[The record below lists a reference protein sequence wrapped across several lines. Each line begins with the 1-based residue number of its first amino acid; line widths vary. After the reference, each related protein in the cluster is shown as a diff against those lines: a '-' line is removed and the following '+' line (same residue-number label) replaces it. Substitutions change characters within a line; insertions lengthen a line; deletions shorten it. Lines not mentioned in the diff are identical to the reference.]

1 MTNTSLKKTDNKA
14 DNEVKKDSLN
24 KLTLANLP
32 SHIDMPTYDRSQLK
46 AGIVHI
52 GVGGFHRAHQA
63 MYINELLKTP
73 GSEQWAICGIGLL
86 ESNRSLRDVL
96 VKQDYLYSLVV
107 RHPNGQ
113 IDNKVIGSMIDFI
126 FAPDNKKMVI
136 DKLAHGDTKIVSLTI
151 TEGGYNLNPATG
163 DLDLNNSDITHD
175 ISNPNDPKT
184 AFGYIAAALKIR
196 KNNNMPA
203 FTVQSCDNIQHNGA
217 VTRKMLLTFTQQQ
230 DPELSQW
237 IAQHVQFPNAMVDR
251 ITPITTKADI
261 DYVADIYGLNDEW
274 PITCESFSQW
284 VIEDSFSDG
293 RPNWDLAGAQ
303 FVTDV
308 TPFEKMKIRLLNAGH
323 SVLGILGAIH
333 GYATID
339 ETVSDPDFA
348 EYLRAFMD
356 YEVSPLL
363 NELDGIDLNQYKD
376 TLIER
381 FSNPNIKDSLARIC
395 SESSA
400 KLPKFLIATI
410 SENLAAHRD
419 CSLAALVIATW
430 CLYSDKQVN
439 QAQEALDIQ
448 DAMQTELAAY
458 AQQTHTDKL
467 AFLKFNSLFSDLIEQ
482 SAFSQLYI
490 DAIDALYSPANNIKK
505 IMKNTLDNKLNKVAA
520 EIK

>member
-1 MTNTSLKKTDNKA
+1 MTNSPH
-14 DNEVKKDSLN
+14 NESQTEDLMQSLN
-24 KLTLANLP
+24 QLTLADLP
-32 SHIDMPTYDRSQLK
+32 SDIDIPNYDRSKLK

-63 MYINELLKTP
+63 MYINELLKSP

-86 ESNRSLRDVL
+86 ENNRSLRDTL

-126 FAPDNKKMVI
+126 FAPDNKQSVI
-136 DKLAHGDTKIVSLTI
+136 DKLADSDTKIVSLTI
-151 TEGGYNLNPATG
+151 TEGGYNLNPTTG
-163 DLDLNNSDITHD
+163 ELDLENPGIAHD
-175 ISNPNDPKT
+175 IAHPDEPKT

-196 KNNNMPA
+196 KENNNQA

-217 VTRKMLLTFTQQQ
+217 VTRKMLLTFTAQQ
-230 DPELSQW
+230 DPELSAW
-237 IAQHVQFPNAMVDR
+237 IAQHVAFPNAMVDR
-251 ITPITTKADI
+251 ITPVTTKVEI
-261 DYVADIYGLNDEW
+261 DYVATTYGLKDEW

-284 VIEDSFSDG
+284 VIEDNFSDG

-303 FVTDV
+303 FVCDV

-323 SVLGILGAIH
+323 SVLGLLGAIH

-339 ETVSDPDFA
+339 ETVSNQDFA
-348 EYLRAFMD
+348 VFLRAFMD
-356 YEVSPLL
+356 LEVTPLL
-363 NELDGIDLNQYKD
+363 DQLDGIDIEQYKD

-400 KLPKFLIATI
+400 KLPKFIIATI
-410 SENLAAHRD
+410 TENLAEKRD

-448 DAMQTELAAY
+448 DAMRDELHRY
-458 AQQTHTDKL
+458 AQNTATDKL
-467 AFLKFNSLFSDLIEQ
+467 AFLKLNIIFDDLIAHP
-482 SAFSQLYI
+482 AFSQLYLN
-490 DAIDALYSPANNIKK
+490 AINLLYVPASNIKN
-505 IMKNTLDNKLNKVAA
+505 IMKNTLEQKLHKVAA
-520 EIK
+520 ETK

>member
-1 MTNTSLKKTDNKA
+1 MTNTTL
-14 DNEVKKDSLN
+14 NETQNGSLN
-24 KLTLANLP
+24 QLTLANLP
-32 SHIDMPTYDRSQLK
+32 SHIDIPTYDRSQLT

-73 GSEQWAICGIGLL
+73 GSEQWAICGVGLL
-86 ESNRSLRDVL
+86 ENNRGLRDIL

-126 FAPDNKKMVI
+126 FAPDNKQTVI
-136 DKLAHGDTKIVSLTI
+136 DKLAHSETKIVSLTI
-151 TEGGYNLNPATG
+151 TEGGYNLHPTTG
-163 DLDLNNSDITHD
+163 ELDLLNEGIAHD
-175 ISNPNDPKT
+175 IANPNDPKT
-184 AFGYIAAALKIR
+184 AFGYIAAALQIR
-196 KNNNMPA
+196 KNKGMNP

-237 IAQHVQFPNAMVDR
+237 IKTHVEFPNAMVDR
-251 ITPITTKADI
+251 ITPVTTKTDI
-261 DYVADIYGLNDEW
+261 DYVTKTYGLTDEW

-284 VIEDSFSDG
+284 VIEDNFSDG
-293 RPNWDLAGAQ
+293 RPNWNLAGAQ

-323 SVLGILGAIH
+323 SVLGLLGSIH

-339 ETVSDPDFA
+339 ETVSDKDFA
-348 EYLRAFMD
+348 QYLRAFMD
-356 YEVSPLL
+356 LEVTPLL
-363 NELDGIDLNQYKD
+363 DKLDGIDLEEYKD

-400 KLPKFLIATI
+400 KLPKFLIASI
-410 SENLAAHRD
+410 NENLAAGRD
-419 CSLAALVIATW
+419 CSLATLVIATW

-439 QAQEALDIQ
+439 QANNPLDIQ
-448 DAMQTELAAY
+448 DAMRDELAEY
-458 AQQTHTDKL
+458 AQQTRTDQL
-467 AFLKFNSLFSDLIEQ
+467 AFLKLTSLFDNLINQ
-482 SAFSQLYI
+482 ADFSENYTT
-490 DAIDALYSPANNIKK
+490 AINALYSPTSNIKT
-505 IMKNTLDNKLNKVAA
+505 IMKNTLEQKYHTLAKG
-520 EIK
+520 K

>member
-1 MTNTSLKKTDNKA
+1 MTNIAQNNKQTH
-14 DNEVKKDSLN
+14 SLN
-24 KLTLANLP
+24 QLTLADLP
-32 SHIDMPTYDRSQLK
+32 NHIDIPTYDRSQLK

-73 GSEQWAICGIGLL
+73 GSEQWAICGVGLL
-86 ESNRSLRDVL
+86 ENNRALRDIL

-126 FAPDNKKMVI
+126 FAPDNKQHVI
-136 DKLAHGDTKIVSLTI
+136 DKIAHSDTKIVSLTI
-151 TEGGYNLNPATG
+151 TEGGYNLHPTTG
-163 DLDLNNSDITHD
+163 DLDLDNPGIAHD
-175 ISNPNDPKT
+175 IANPNDPKT
-184 AFGYIAAALKIR
+184 AFGYIAAGLKLR
-196 KNNNMPA
+196 KAQGMKA

-237 IAQHVQFPNAMVDR
+237 IAANVEFPNAMVDR
-251 ITPITTKADI
+251 ITPVTTPADI
-261 DYVADIYGLNDEW
+261 EYVTNTYGLIDEW

-284 VIEDSFSDG
+284 VIEDNFSDG
-293 RPNWDLAGAQ
+293 RPNWNLAGAQ
-303 FVTDV
+303 FVSDV

-323 SVLGILGAIH
+323 SVLGLLGSIH

-339 ETVSDPDFA
+339 ETVSDLDFA

-356 YEVSPLL
+356 LEVTPLL
-363 NELDGIDLNQYKD
+363 DELDGLDLNQYKD

-400 KLPKFLIATI
+400 KLPKFLLATI
-410 SENLAAHRD
+410 NENLAAGRD
-419 CSLAALVIATW
+419 CSLAILVIATW

-439 QAQEALDIQ
+439 QANMPLDIQ
-448 DAMQTELAAY
+448 DAMRDELAKY
-458 AQQTHTDKL
+458 AQQTPNDMF
-467 AFLKFNSLFSDLIEQ
+467 AFLKINSLFANLIEQ
-482 SAFSQLYI
+482 KAFSQKYAA
-490 DAIDALYSPANNIKK
+490 AITALYSPSSNIKK
-505 IMKNTLDNKLNKVAA
+505 IMAQTLNHKRTHTVAEA
-520 EIK
+520 S